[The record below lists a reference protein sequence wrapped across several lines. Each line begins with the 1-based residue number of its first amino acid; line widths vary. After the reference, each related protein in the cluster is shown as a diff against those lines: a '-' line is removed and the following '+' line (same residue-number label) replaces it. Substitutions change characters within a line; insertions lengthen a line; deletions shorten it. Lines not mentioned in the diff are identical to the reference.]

1 MEILD
6 LPACLLTKIDFD
18 KTNSFSKAFLDY
30 ISGKEE
36 LLPFHNGLPRVE
48 NFEKQIAQRNF
59 KEANRPKLVDV
70 LNEQYKD
77 IEISEATHTNIGL
90 LKNKNTFTITTG
102 HQLNIFTGPLYFI
115 YKIVTVIRACEE
127 LKKQYP
133 AYHFVPVY
141 WMASEDH
148 DFEEIS
154 FFRYAGKKFQWQ
166 SNQKGAV
173 GRFDPKE
180 LKELIDGFAGIPAFF
195 REAYLKSQ
203 TLAESVRK
211 YVNHLFSE
219 NGLVIIDADNKV
231 LKSLFNEVIKADL
244 FDHTPEKLVNTTSEK
259 LEKLGYK
266 AQVFAR
272 EINLFY
278 LKGDVRNR
286 IERSEDI
293 YQVVDTDIS
302 FSKSE
307 MKEEVAKHPER
318 FSPNVVLR
326 PLYQECILPNLA
338 YVGGPSEL
346 VYWLQLKDNFDN
358 FGITFPLLMP
368 RNFGAI
374 LDRNILSKIEKAH
387 LSFEDL
393 FKQDLD
399 LVNEK
404 VSEST
409 QFKLDL
415 TVQKREL
422 NELFDKALNQAKEI
436 DITLERTVL
445 GEHRKSEKALEK
457 IEKKLLKAER
467 RNQEVLVNRIYA
479 IKEYLFPDGAPQE
492 RKDNFLNF
500 FLNDPEFVNLCLESF
515 DPFDYRF
522 HLLST
527 NE

>member
-1 MEILD
+1 MKVLD
-6 LPACLLTKIDFD
+6 LPACLLSKIDLD

-36 LLPFHNGLPRVE
+36 LLPFHSGLPSIE
-48 NFEKQIAQRNF
+48 IFEKQIAQRNF
-59 KEANRPKLVDV
+59 NGDNRSKLADV
-70 LNEQYKD
+70 LQEQYKE
-77 IEISEATHTNIGL
+77 IEISEAIHTNIEL
-90 LKNKNTFTITTG
+90 LREKNTYTITTG

-133 AYHFVPVY
+133 FYNFVPVY

-154 FFRYAGKKFQWQ
+154 YFRYASKKFQWQ
-166 SNQKGAV
+166 TDQTGAV

-180 LKELIDGFAGIPAFF
+180 LKELIDDFAGTPEFF

-203 TLAESVRK
+203 ILTEAVRK
-211 YVNHLFSE
+211 YVNHLFGE
-219 NGLVIIDADNKV
+219 KGLVIIDSDNKI

-244 FDHTPEKLVNTTSEK
+244 FDHTPEKAVNKTSQK

-278 LKGDVRNR
+278 LKENIRNR
-286 IERSEDI
+286 IERSEDM

-302 FSKSE
+302 FSESE
-307 MKEEVAKHPER
+307 MKEEVAKYPER
-318 FSPNVVLR
+318 FSPNVILR
-326 PLYQECILPNLA
+326 PLYQERILPNLA

-346 VYWLQLKDNFDN
+346 VYWLQLKDNFN
-358 FGITFPLLMP
+358 HFGITFPLLMP

-393 FKQDLD
+393 FKKDLD

-409 QFKLDL
+409 QYKLNL
-415 TVQKREL
+415 SEQKREL
-422 NELFDKALNQAKEI
+422 KELFDKALSQAKDI

-479 IKEYLFPDGAPQE
+479 IKEYLFPDGTPQE